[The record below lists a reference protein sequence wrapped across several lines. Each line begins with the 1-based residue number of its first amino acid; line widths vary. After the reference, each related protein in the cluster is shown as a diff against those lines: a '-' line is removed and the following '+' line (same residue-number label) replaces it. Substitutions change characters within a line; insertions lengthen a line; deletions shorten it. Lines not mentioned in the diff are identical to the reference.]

1 MATNPAALLMVS
13 DLQLLDVWNA
23 MVDGAARS
31 GPAGST
37 DRQSL
42 FRAAGLPFSAGVGAP
57 GSRVARVGGGS
68 RGDGVVGPRLERAL
82 SRLHGRGAVTVSGSG
97 HADLA
102 AIQGWDGDAHKSQD
116 HVPVQIALPTKAG
129 PGVEGPSSIPPTLNE
144 G

>member
-1 MATNPAALLMVS
+1 MVT
-13 DLQLLDVWNA
+13 DFQLLTVWNA

-31 GPAGST
+31 GTAGST

-42 FRAAGLPFSAGVGAP
+42 WRAAGLPFIAGVGAS
-57 GSRVARVGGGS
+57 GAAMAARRVGGGS

-82 SRLHGRGAVTVSGSG
+82 SRLNGRGAVTVSG
-97 HADLA
+97 ADPEELA
-102 AIQGWDGDAHKSQD
+102 ESQGWDGDAHKSQD